1 MEVVVKRGDSKRSIN
16 SRPKLPFF
24 IVEVEFVIF
33 IRNKTFDLGR
43 FLHFAYKRLVEKD
56 DLHLTLNEKS
66 DIYSGEQY
74 DEEEYGTTVHDIC
87 VSDSMKYFES
97 KLSSFCV
104 HRYYER

>member
-1 MEVVVKRGDSKRSIN
+1 MEVVVKRGDNQRSIN

-66 DIYSGEQY
+66 DIYSGDQY
-74 DEEEYGTTVHDIC
+74 D
-87 VSDSMKYFES
+87 
-97 KLSSFCV
+97 
-104 HRYYER
+104 